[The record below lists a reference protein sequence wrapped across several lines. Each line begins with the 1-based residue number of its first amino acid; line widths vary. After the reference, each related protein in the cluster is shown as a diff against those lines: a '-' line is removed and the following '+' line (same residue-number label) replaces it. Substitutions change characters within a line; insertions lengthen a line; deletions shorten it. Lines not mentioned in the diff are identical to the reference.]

1 MLCFFFL
8 RNLQA
13 SVRTRRILLL
23 NTKTVQ
29 ESLLIV
35 SFDKTAK
42 PLCKVHSYVGFLLI
56 SIWWMKNWVF
66 LFLRLLFSK
75 TAKVVVFL

>member
-1 MLCFFFL
+1 MVLKIADVFAMEEFSAVFVLSSLAKIALLFFL

-29 ESLLIV
+29 ES
-35 SFDKTAK
+35 
-42 PLCKVHSYVGFLLI
+42 PLNCF
-56 SIWWMKNWVF
+56 F
-66 LFLRLLFSK
+66 
-75 TAKVVVFL
+75 

>member
-42 PLCKVHSYVGFLLI
+42 PLCKVHSYVGVLVNFHLVDEKLGV
-56 SIWWMKNWVF
+56 S
-66 LFLRLLFSK
+66 FSEI
-75 TAKVVVFL
+75 AFQ